1 MIAVDV
7 EVHKDGG
14 VNDFESGTYEDTEE
28 VVFLEFFVLP
38 PCVGG
43 FPFCHTLVAFEDNA
57 GEYSDVDAVVTEL
70 AHKAAVAEVD
80 SFWYHTEV
88 ADVVIER
95 VAVDMVNGV
104 TGRDV
109 AFKGDVFEAGEEHVA
124 IPTCKL

>member
-7 EVHKDGG
+7 EVHEDGG

-38 PCVGG
+38 PFVGG

-57 GEYSDVDAVVTEL
+57 GEYSDVDAVVTEF
-70 AHKAAVAEVD
+70 AHEAGVTVVD
-80 SFWYHTEV
+80 SFWYDTKV
-88 ADVVIER
+88 TDIVIEG

-104 TGRDV
+104 TSRDV
-109 AFKGDVFEAGEEHVA
+109 A
-124 IPTCKL
+124 